1 MKDLV
6 IVAADKSM
14 QQALTGLLERPEALG
29 IREITMDI
37 YYHPQHDPGCALRGV
52 EFMSDF
58 SDHYHY
64 GLLIFD
70 HEGSGREQIHPQDLE
85 TALKE
90 EFSQSAWGDRARAV
104 VLSPELEAWVW
115 SDSPHVS
122 RVAGWDGGN
131 RNLRNWLIEQEY
143 LQEGE
148 AKPKRPKEAFEAA
161 LRESRT
167 PRSSSLYLQ
176 LAQNVSFERCSDAA
190 FLELKKI
197 LQDWFPTPQ

>member
-14 QQALTGLLERPEALG
+14 QQALRGMLGRPEALR
-29 IREITMDI
+29 IREVEVDI
-37 YYHPQHDPGCALRGV
+37 YSHPQHDPGCALRGV

-58 SDHYHY
+58 SDQYNY

-70 HEGSGREQIHPQDLE
+70 HEGSGKEQIHPQDLE
-85 TALKE
+85 RDLNE
-90 EFSQSAWGDRARAV
+90 EFSYSVWGDRARAV

-122 RVAGWDGGN
+122 RVAGWEGGH
-131 RNLRNWLIEQEY
+131 RRLRNWLIEQEY
-143 LQEGE
+143 LKEGE
-148 AKPKRPKEAFEAA
+148 VKPERPKEAFKAA
-161 LRESRT
+161 LYESRT

-176 LAQNVSFERCSDAA
+176 LAQNVSFARCSDTA
-190 FLELKKI
+190 FLTFKKI
-197 LQDWFPTPQ
+197 LQDWFPATQ

>member
-14 QQALTGLLERPEALG
+14 QQALRGLLDRPEALG
-29 IREITMDI
+29 IRDIQVDI
-37 YYHPQHDPGCALRGV
+37 YPHPQRDPGCALRGV

-58 SDHYHY
+58 SDQYNY

-70 HEGSGREQIHPQDLE
+70 HEGSGREQTHPQDLE
-85 TALKE
+85 RSLNE
-90 EFSQSAWGDRARAV
+90 EFSRSTWGDRARAL

-122 RVAGWDGGN
+122 RVAGWEGGH
-131 RNLRNWLIEQEY
+131 RELRNWLIEQEY

-148 AKPKRPKEAFEAA
+148 SKPERPKEAFEAA
-161 LRESRT
+161 LYEART

-176 LAQNVSFERCSDAA
+176 LAQNVSFARCSDTA
-190 FLELKKI
+190 FLTFKKI
-197 LQDWFPTPQ
+197 LQDWFPTAQ